1 MFLSELSVRRPV
13 FATVMSLVLVVLGI
27 MALSRLQVRQYPDI
41 DPPVVS
47 ISTSYRGASAAV
59 IDAEVTKRLVDQL
72 SGIEGIRTIEST
84 SSDESSRID
93 VEFTLGRSLDLAAA
107 DVRDQISRARRNLP
121 DDIDNPIVTKASS
134 DAFPI
139 MWITLT
145 SPTRSPLEL
154 TDLASRSLAEPL
166 SIVSG
171 VAGVRIGGQ
180 RRYAIRIWLDRE
192 AMAARRITVDD
203 IAARLEAENAEL
215 PAGRIESVDREFSVR
230 ALSRLRTPDEFAALV
245 LRDESAAPAAT
256 PEGRNASRTGS
267 GGGGGGRVRLG
278 DVARVELEAENDRSG
293 FWLNGQQAVSIGI
306 IRQSNSNTI
315 DVANAVRA
323 ELDRL
328 RAALPVDVEMRVAS
342 DDSLF
347 IRASIREVAVALG
360 IAVFL
365 VILVILIF
373 LRSLRAMIIPAVAI
387 PVSLIS
393 TAVILLILG
402 FSINVLTLLAAVLAI
417 GLVVDDAIV
426 VLENTDR
433 RIRAGE
439 PPAVAAV
446 RGAREVGF
454 AVIATTAVLVA
465 VFVPISFLTGKVG
478 RLFTE
483 FGITLAASVIV
494 SSFVALT
501 LGPMLASTLLRPI
514 ARKDPSAP
522 RPSLLR
528 RILGLPAAAAAIAMG
543 MYRATIAGT
552 LRLGWVG
559 AILVIIVGSGAA
571 VLYQALPKELT
582 PVEDQGRFF
591 ISLETPEGASL
602 AATTAQV
609 RKVESILDN
618 YRGEGRPL
626 ATVLSIVAPG
636 WGGASAV
643 NTARIIVR
651 PKPWSERDMA
661 QQDIV
666 RELQPQL
673 MAIPGARI
681 VAINPPGLG
690 IRGGGQPIQY
700 ALGAPDFESARQ
712 WSQILVDTLRDD
724 PRFVNLRAEFESTKP
739 QLQVEIDRVRA
750 FSLGLNVRQIGLALQ
765 GFLGGREVTEFYDR
779 GELYKVILQA
789 SPDDRSNPSDLSN
802 IYVRS
807 SSGALIPLAS
817 VVTLTEA
824 GVVRD
829 LRRVNRS
836 PSVVISGSIGQGA
849 SLGSAL
855 DTLDAAVAERLPP
868 EARVNYLGES
878 LEYRDSSSQLFITFG
893 LALLIVYLVLAAQ
906 FESFIHPI
914 TILVAVPLAVTGGLG
929 ALMITG
935 ISLNIYSQI
944 GLILLVG
951 LVAKNGILLVEFA
964 NQLRARGMSIP
975 EAARGAAE
983 IRLRPILMTT
993 ISTVLGA
1000 MPLVLAQGAGAEGRR
1015 AIGIVVV
1022 GGMVFATAL
1031 TLLVIPALYTL
1042 LARLTSPSNKAAARL
1057 EALLLEHAEHP
1068 HAEPTGNGHARPAHA
1083 GLRPTLAGRGS

>member
-1 MFLSELSVRRPV
+1 MFLSDVSVRRPV
-13 FATVMSLVLVVLGI
+13 LAMVMSMVLVVLGI
-27 MALSRLQVRQYPDI
+27 VALTRLQVRQYPDV

-84 SSDESSRID
+84 SSDENSRID
-93 VEFTLGRSLDLAAA
+93 VEFALGRPLDLAAA

-121 DDIDNPIVTKASS
+121 ADIDDPIVTKASS
-134 DAFPI
+134 DAFPM

-145 SPTRSPLEL
+145 SASRSPLEL
-154 TDLASRSLAEPL
+154 TDMAQRALAEPL

-171 VAGVRIGGQ
+171 VASVRIGGQ

-192 AMAARRITVDD
+192 AMAARRVTVDD
-203 IAARLEAENAEL
+203 IAARLEAENTEL
-215 PAGRIESVDREFSVR
+215 PAGRIESIEREFTVR
-230 ALSRLRTPDEFAALV
+230 AMSRLRTPEEFASLV
-245 LRDESAAPAAT
+245 LRDEGAT
-256 PEGRNASRTGS
+256 
-267 GGGGGGRVRLG
+267 RVRIG
-278 DVARVELEAENDRSG
+278 DVAHVELEAENDRSG
-293 FWLNGQQAVSIGI
+293 FWLNGQQAVSLGI
-306 IRQSNSNTI
+306 VRQSNANTI
-315 DVANAVRA
+315 DVADAVRA
-323 ELDRL
+323 ELERL
-328 RAALPVDVEMRVAS
+328 RPSLPPGVELRIAS

-347 IRASIREVAVALG
+347 IRASIREVVIALSIAVALVV
-360 IAVFL
+360 IVIFL
-365 VILVILIF
+365 F
-373 LRSLRAMIIPAVAI
+373 LRSLRAIIIPAVAI

-393 TAVILLILG
+393 TAVFLLALG

-426 VLENTDR
+426 VLENNFR
-433 RIRAGE
+433 RIKEGE
-439 PPAVAAV
+439 PPPVAAV
-446 RGAREVGF
+446 RGTREVGF
-454 AVIATTAVLVA
+454 AIIATTAVLVA

-483 FGITLAASVIV
+483 FGITLAAAVCI

-501 LGPMLASTLLRPI
+501 MGPMLTSKLLRAPPVGTGESQGPQAARPAWRRLRRYPTALTAGAFGLYKFAI
-514 ARKDPSAP
+514 AR
-522 RPSLLR
+522 
-528 RILGLPAAAAAIAMG
+528 
-543 MYRATIAGT
+543 T

-559 AILVIIVGSGAA
+559 AVLAISVGATAA
-571 VLYQALPKELT
+571 LLYRALPKELT
-582 PVEDQGRFF
+582 PTEDQGRFF
-591 ISLETPEGASL
+591 ISLEAPEGASL

-609 RKVESILDN
+609 RQVEQILEP
-618 YRGEGRPL
+618 YRREGGPI

-636 WGGASAV
+636 WGGAAAV

-651 PKPWSERDMA
+651 PRPWHERSIS
-661 QQDIV
+661 QQQIV
-666 RELQPQL
+666 RELQPKL

-690 IRGGGQPIQY
+690 IRGGGQPVQY
-700 ALGAPDFESARQ
+700 ALGAPDFESARA
-712 WSQILVDTLRDD
+712 WSQTLVDALSDHPT
-724 PRFVNLRAEFESTKP
+724 FVNLRAEFENTKP
-739 QLQVEIDRVRA
+739 QLLVEIDRARA
-750 FSLGLNVRQIGLALQ
+750 FNLGLNVRQIGLALQ

-789 SPDDRSNPSDLSN
+789 RPDDRSSPSDLSN

-807 SSGALIPLAS
+807 ATGALIPLS
-817 VVTLTEA
+817 SIVTLRET

-836 PSVVISGSIGQGA
+836 PSVVISSSLASGA

-855 DTLDAAVAERLPP
+855 DILDRTVAQRLGP

-878 LEYRDSSSQLFITFG
+878 LEFREASTQLFITFG

-906 FESFIHPI
+906 FESFIHPL
-914 TILVAVPLAVTGGLG
+914 TILIAVPLAVTGGLG
-929 ALMITG
+929 ALMATG
-935 ISLNIYSQI
+935 LTLNIYSQI

-964 NQLRARGMSIP
+964 NQLRARGLTIP
-975 EAARGAAE
+975 DAARRAAE

-1000 MPLVLAQGAGAEGRR
+1000 MPLVLASGAGAEGRR
-1015 AIGIVVV
+1015 AIGTVIV
-1022 GGMVFATAL
+1022 GGMLFATVL
-1031 TLLVIPALYTL
+1031 TLFIIPALYTL
-1042 LARLTSPSNKAAARL
+1042 LARFTSPSNAAAARL
-1057 EALLLEHAEHP
+1057 EALLARM
-1068 HAEPTGNGHARPAHA
+1068 NGSTAPGPEAVTQRVMERESVRQ
-1083 GLRPTLAGRGS
+1083 GY

>member
-1 MFLSELSVRRPV
+1 MFISDISVRRPV
-13 FATVMSLVLVVLGI
+13 LATVMSLVLIVLGVVA
-27 MALSRLQVRQYPDI
+27 MTRLQVRQYPDV

-93 VEFTLGRSLDLAAA
+93 VEFTLGRELDLAAA

-121 DDIDNPIVTKASS
+121 DDIDDPIVTKASS
-134 DAFPI
+134 DAFPM

-145 SPTRSPLEL
+145 SPDLSPLEL
-154 TDLASRSLAEPL
+154 TDLAQRSLAEPL

-171 VAGVRIGGQ
+171 VATVRIGGA

-192 AMAARRITVDD
+192 AMAARRVTVDD

-230 ALSRLRTPDEFAALV
+230 AMSRLRTPEDFASLV
-245 LRDESAAPAAT
+245 LRDEGTS
-256 PEGRNASRTGS
+256 
-267 GGGGGGRVRLG
+267 RVRIG

-293 FWLNGQQAVSIGI
+293 FYLNGQQAVSLGI
-306 IRQSNSNTI
+306 IRQSNANTI

-323 ELDRL
+323 ELETL
-328 RAALPVDVEMRVAS
+328 RGSLPPGVVLRVAS

-347 IRASIREVAVALG
+347 IRASIREVVIALS
-360 IAVFL
+360 IAVVLVVL
-365 VILVILIF
+365 VIFVF
-373 LRSLRAMIIPAVAI
+373 LRSVRAMLIPAVAI

-393 TAVILLILG
+393 TAAVLLIFG

-426 VLENTDR
+426 VLENCFR
-433 RIRAGE
+433 RIREGE
-439 PPAVAAV
+439 PPLLAAV
-446 RGAREVGF
+446 RGTREVGF
-454 AVIATTAVLVA
+454 AIIATTAVLVA

-483 FGITLAASVIV
+483 FGITLAAAVCV

-501 LGPMLASTLLRPI
+501 LGPMLCSRLLRPVPERRAVSEP
-514 ARKDPSAP
+514 ARRQS
-522 RPSLLR
+522 RLR
-528 RILGLPAAAAAIAMG
+528 Q
-543 MYRATIAGT
+543 
-552 LRLGWVG
+552 
-559 AILVIIVGSGAA
+559 VGSAVLVVPNRGIAA
-571 VLYQALPKELT
+571 VFSLYKWFIDLTLHSMVGRALGAVAIVAVAGGAYWLYRELPKELT

-591 ISLETPEGASL
+591 IAVETPQGASL
-602 AATTAQV
+602 AVTTAEV
-609 RKVESILDN
+609 RKIEAILDE
-618 YRGEGRPL
+618 YRGEDGPL
-626 ATVLSIVAPG
+626 NTVLSIIAPG
-636 WGGASAV
+636 WGGAASV
-643 NTARIIVR
+643 NSARIIVR
-651 PKPWSERDMA
+651 PKPWNERTMS
-661 QQDIV
+661 QQQIV
-666 RELQPQL
+666 AELQPRL
-673 MAIPGARI
+673 MGIPGARI

-700 ALGAPDFESARQ
+700 AIGAPDFESARD
-712 WSQILVDTLRDD
+712 WSQLLADALQDH
-724 PRFVNLRAEFESTKP
+724 PYFENLRADFEDTRP
-739 QLQVEIDRVRA
+739 QLQVEIDRTRA
-750 FSLGLNVRQIGLALQ
+750 FHLGLSVRQIGLALQ

-789 SPDDRSNPSDLSN
+789 RPDDRANPADLSN

-807 SSGALIPLAS
+807 SNGGENGGGGALIPLSS
-817 VVTLTEA
+817 VVTLTET

-836 PSVVISGSIGQGA
+836 PSVVITSSLGPRA
-849 SLGSAL
+849 SLGNAL
-855 DTLDAAVAERLPP
+855 ETLDYTVATRLPP
-868 EARVNYLGES
+868 EARVNLLGES
-878 LEYRDSSSQLFITFG
+878 LEFRESTAQLFITFG

-914 TILVAVPLAVTGGLG
+914 TILIAVPLAVTGGLG
-929 ALMITG
+929 ALAVTG
-935 ISLNIYSQI
+935 LSLNIYSQI

-951 LVAKNGILLVEFA
+951 LVAKNGILMVEFA
-964 NQLRARGMSIP
+964 NQLRTRGYSIP
-975 EAARGAAE
+975 DAARRAAE

-1000 MPLVLAQGAGAEGRR
+1000 MPLVLAFGAGAEGRR
-1015 AIGIVVV
+1015 AIGTVIV
-1022 GGMVFATAL
+1022 GGMLFATAL
-1031 TLLVIPALYTL
+1031 TLFIIPALYSV
-1042 LARLTSPSNKAAARL
+1042 LARFTSPSNTISRRLDEMLIEGDPPPRPVLAAANG
-1057 EALLLEHAEHP
+1057 EVAPAQHAM
-1068 HAEPTGNGHARPAHA
+1068 
-1083 GLRPTLAGRGS
+1083 GR